1 MGRELCRYGQGVE
14 PITRYPRGLTEE
26 KRGDEEVKIHVKR
39 SLYKGYGLQYM
50 QSFSRYI
57 QKRRKYRSRCSLFP
71 SLPPSPEFHV
81 SLNSATP
88 RITVPQGGKEEAGE
102 KEVC

>member
-1 MGRELCRYGQGVE
+1 MGRGWNQLHG
-14 PITRYPRGLTEE
+14 TPRGLTEE

-39 SLYKGYGLQYM
+39 SLYKGYGSQYM

-71 SLPPSPEFHV
+71 SLPLSPEFHV